1 MAYIFDTN
9 IFIRSKHEMP
19 MDLWPTFWTKIAGMI
34 NSGHVFSNIQVKEEI
49 EKGGDELA
57 NWMRN
62 HVPVGFYIENEAD
75 VMVKYGEVINWASAN
90 SVYKPEAVAEFA
102 QVADAYLVATA
113 AAKGYTL
120 VTNETAD
127 PTCRRRVKIPDACNA
142 LGVRFCDLNMV
153 LRELGVTI

>member
-34 NSGHVFSNIQVKEEI
+34 NSGNVFSNIQVKGEI
-49 EKGGDELA
+49 DKGGDELTD
-57 NWMRN
+57 WMKVN
-62 HVPVGFYIENEAD
+62 VPAGFYIENELD
-75 VMVKYGEVINWASAN
+75 VMVKYGEIMNWAQSNA
-90 SVYKPEAVAEFA
+90 VYRPEAVSEFA
-102 QVADAYLVATA
+102 TVADAYPVATA

-127 PTCRRRVKIPDACNA
+127 PQCRRRVIIPDACNA
-142 LGVRFCDLNMV
+142 LSVRFRDLNTV
-153 LRELGVTI
+153 LRELNITI

>member
-19 MDLWPTFWTKIAGMI
+19 MDLWPTFWAKVAGMI
-34 NSGHVFSNIQVKEEI
+34 NSGNVFSNIQVKGEI
-49 EKGGDELA
+49 DKGGDELTD
-57 NWMRN
+57 WMRN
-62 HVPVGFYIENEAD
+62 NTPVGFYVENDPD
-75 VMVKYGEVINWASAN
+75 VMVKYADVMNWAQSN
-90 SVYKPEAVAEFA
+90 TVYKPEAIAEFA

-127 PTCRRRVKIPDACNA
+127 PMCRRRVKIPDACKA
-142 LGVRFCDLNMV
+142 LGVRSCDLNTV
-153 LRELGVTI
+153 LRELGIRI

>member
-19 MDLWPTFWTKIAGMI
+19 MDLWPTFWTKVAGMI
-34 NSGHVFSNIQVKEEI
+34 NSGNVFSNIQVKGEI
-49 EKGGDELA
+49 DKGGDELT
-57 NWMRN
+57 NWMKS
-62 HVPVGFYIENEAD
+62 HVPAGFYVENEPD
-75 VMVKYGEVINWASAN
+75 VMVKYADVMNWAQSNA
-90 SVYKPEAVAEFA
+90 VYKPEAIAEFA

-127 PTCRRRVKIPDACNA
+127 PMCRRRVKIPDACNA
-142 LGVRFCDLNMV
+142 LGVRFCDLNTV
-153 LRELGVTI
+153 LRELGITI